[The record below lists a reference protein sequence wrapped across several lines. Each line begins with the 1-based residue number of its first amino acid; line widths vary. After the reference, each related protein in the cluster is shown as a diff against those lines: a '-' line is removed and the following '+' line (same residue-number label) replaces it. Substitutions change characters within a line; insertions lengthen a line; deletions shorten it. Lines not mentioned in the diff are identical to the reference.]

1 LVYNPRAMIGRKL
14 AQYEIESKLGV
25 GGMGEVYLARDLRL
39 GRSVAVK
46 VLPEAFAKDEERIA
60 RFEREAK
67 ALAALNH
74 ANIAALHGFEQA
86 GDTRFLVMELVE
98 GETLAE
104 RIRRGPLPIDE
115 ALKIAL
121 QIAEALEAAHEKGIV
136 HRDLKPAN
144 VKVTPDGKVKV
155 LDFGLAKAMESG
167 PVNTSLS
174 NSPTLSVMATNPGII
189 LGTAAYMSPEQA
201 KGRPVDARTDVF
213 SFGCVLYEMLTG
225 RPAFE
230 GEDVTEILSRV
241 LQREP
246 DWSLLPADIPDSM
259 RRLLRRC
266 LQKDRRRRLH
276 AAADMRI
283 EIEEGGAEPKR
294 EEVRA
299 AGGSFRVLW
308 MGSGLLLVA
317 VAVLAVLYFQQR
329 PSKPAEMRLEIATPP
344 TNDPGSLA
352 ITPDG
357 TKIVFV
363 GTDATQS
370 QLWIRSL
377 NSDTAQPVS
386 GTTGAD
392 MPFWSPDSQSIG
404 FFALGNLKRVD
415 LVGGP
420 PQTLATAAGLGGMW
434 VDGAI
439 FYVPQNFAPLMRIP
453 ASGGPATA
461 VTKEPPTGS
470 VYYSP
475 TLLPDRRHYLIGSSG
490 PQGAGVYFASID
502 SPEPQFLQPTDNYS
516 LAQYLRS
523 GWLLYLLQ
531 GSLLA
536 RRFDPASGKL
546 SGDPVALA
554 ARIENFSVS
563 DDGVIIY
570 RRSVELAR
578 SHLVWTDRTGKPA
591 GAMNSP
597 DPRIALANPELS
609 PDEKRVAGDV
619 TLDGNRD
626 VWLLDSVRAARFTF
640 DAGGDWMPIWSPDG
654 KSIVFRS
661 NRSKYF
667 KLYEK
672 ASDGSG
678 SETLLLDNTQGA
690 MPDSWS
696 RDGRF
701 LLYQAF
707 DDVGGRDLWVFPFE
721 GDRKPFVF
729 LKTKFNEAYGQ
740 FSPDGK
746 WVAYESNESGR
757 TEVYIRPFPA
767 AAGQWQ
773 VSTAGGS
780 QARWRADGKELYFVA
795 PDQKL
800 MAAAVTPNG
809 TAVAVGAPVPLFT
822 THLLGGGSS
831 GYHQQYAVSKDGRF
845 LLTSTPEETGSSS
858 IGLILNWR
866 PPGE

>member
-1 LVYNPRAMIGRKL
+1 
-14 AQYEIESKLGV
+14 
-25 GGMGEVYLARDLRL
+25 
-39 GRSVAVK
+39 
-46 VLPEAFAKDEERIA
+46 
-60 RFEREAK
+60 
-67 ALAALNH
+67 
-74 ANIAALHGFEQA
+74 
-86 GDTRFLVMELVE
+86 
-98 GETLAE
+98 
-104 RIRRGPLPIDE
+104 
-115 ALKIAL
+115 
-121 QIAEALEAAHEKGIV
+121 
-136 HRDLKPAN
+136 
-144 VKVTPDGKVKV
+144 
-155 LDFGLAKAMESG
+155 
-167 PVNTSLS
+167 
-174 NSPTLSVMATNPGII
+174 
-189 LGTAAYMSPEQA
+189 
-201 KGRPVDARTDVF
+201 
-213 SFGCVLYEMLTG
+213 
-225 RPAFE
+225 
-230 GEDVTEILSRV
+230 
-241 LQREP
+241 
-246 DWSLLPADIPDSM
+246 
-259 RRLLRRC
+259 
-266 LQKDRRRRLH
+266 
-276 AAADMRI
+276 
-283 EIEEGGAEPKR
+283 
-294 EEVRA
+294 
-299 AGGSFRVLW
+299 
-308 MGSGLLLVA
+308 
-317 VAVLAVLYFQQR
+317 
-329 PSKPAEMRLEIATPP
+329 
-344 TNDPGSLA
+344 
-352 ITPDG
+352 
-357 TKIVFV
+357 
-363 GTDATQS
+363 
-370 QLWIRSL
+370 
-377 NSDTAQPVS
+377 
-386 GTTGAD
+386 
-392 MPFWSPDSQSIG
+392 
-404 FFALGNLKRVD
+404 
-415 LVGGP
+415 
-420 PQTLATAAGLGGMW
+420 
-434 VDGAI
+434 
-439 FYVPQNFAPLMRIP
+439 
-453 ASGGPATA
+453 
-461 VTKEPPTGS
+461 
-470 VYYSP
+470 
-475 TLLPDRRHYLIGSSG
+475 
-490 PQGAGVYFASID
+490 
-502 SPEPQFLQPTDNYS
+502 
-516 LAQYLRS
+516 
-523 GWLLYLLQ
+523 
-531 GSLLA
+531 
-536 RRFDPASGKL
+536 
-546 SGDPVALA
+546 
-554 ARIENFSVS
+554 
-563 DDGVIIY
+563 
-570 RRSVELAR
+570 VELAR

-831 GYHQQYAVSKDGRF
+831 GYHQQYAVSKDSRF